1 MFTELHSTRRRGAPA
16 LRDAAGQ
23 LIEIRRLLAKWECA
37 ASPLG
42 YSFGDPPARDHGAE
56 ALRELYEPRELSAR
70 LDWAKRLAG
79 DTKEIVISQLKQAHS
94 LGPLR
99 RVALRPDPADIDALE
114 QNFPHLRSVVDQLRR
129 RVALANRSTPQ
140 AFRLPPL
147 LLSGPPGAGKTAFA
161 GRLAAALKSRVI
173 NIDMASL
180 ETPFSIVGLDVG
192 YATGRPGAVWEAMQH
207 ESMTPVIVL
216 DELDKARQGVG
227 DRDVTGFLYSLLE
240 PLTATRFVDAA
251 IGLAIDVS
259 RVIWIATCND
269 ASQIHPAIRS
279 RFKLVAVDL
288 PTRQQMPA
296 VIRSIHAELL
306 RGAEWRGGF
315 EHDLDDDVLSELLSM
330 PPRSV
335 WHALEEAYATCA
347 LAGRR
352 RLVPSDIPTV
362 TRDTTRTRPI
372 GFIHNDNDPY
382 RI

>member
-1 MFTELHSTRRRGAPA
+1 MR
-16 LRDAAGQ
+16 Q
-23 LIEIRRLLAKWECA
+23 LFDPGDLVARIE
-37 ASPLG
+37 
-42 YSFGDPPARDHGAE
+42 
-56 ALRELYEPRELSAR
+56 
-70 LDWAKRLAG
+70 WAKRLAG
-79 DTKEIVISQLKQAHS
+79 DTREVVLAQLRRAQI
-94 LGPLR
+94 LGPQR
-99 RVALRPDPADIDALE
+99 RVSLKPESEDLE
-114 QNFPHLRSVVDQLRR
+114 KLARDFPHLISVVNVLRR
-129 RVALANRSTPQ
+129 RIALAERSSPP
-140 AFRLPPL
+140 ALRLPPL
-147 LLSGPPGAGKTAFA
+147 LLSGPPGTGKTAFA
-161 GRLAAALKSRVI
+161 QRLAQTLQSRVI
-173 NIDMASL
+173 QIDMSTL

-192 YATGRPGAVWEAMQH
+192 YATGRPGVIWDAMQH

-227 DRDVTGFLYSLLE
+227 DHDVTGFLYSLLE

-269 ASQIHPAIRS
+269 ASQIHSAIRS